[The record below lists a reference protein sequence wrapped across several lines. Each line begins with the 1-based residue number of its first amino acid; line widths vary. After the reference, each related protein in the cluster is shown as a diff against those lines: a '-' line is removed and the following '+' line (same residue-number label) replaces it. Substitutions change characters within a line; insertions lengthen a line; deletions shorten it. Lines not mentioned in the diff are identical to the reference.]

1 MADYYDWLIKTMESE
16 QKQFLEDDKEH
27 QKNMAAMKKDYD
39 WLRATNLKFFN
50 DVNKMFERKGL

>member
-1 MADYYDWLIKTMESE
+1 MESE